1 MKKTL
6 LFLLAFLP
14 ICLFAENISLD
25 QARKIAENFLQ
36 RRLSRASSV
45 SLRMVYDGET
55 PNSRTTGTPPALYV
69 FDNTHQPG
77 FVIVAGDDAAYPV
90 LGYSYESD
98 FPEGPLPAN
107 IESWLQGMKEQ
118 INALRSHG
126 AASFSADSRAGS
138 EGDVVVQL
146 STPKWNQDAPYNN
159 ETPVINGKH
168 AYTGC
173 TITAVAIAMRY
184 LKWPEVRTK
193 VIPVYETYTN
203 KLNVPARE
211 PGAPYDWDN
220 MLLEY
225 KSGEYSDAQAAEV
238 ARLMGDV
245 CSMMQA
251 DFKADAT
258 AAGPSY
264 IIEYLVNYM
273 DYDKTARFC
282 QRYQY
287 TKDDWYN
294 LMKNEL
300 DNNRPIIY
308 SGYKNDKD
316 GNATVGHSFILDGYT
331 TTDYFGVNWG
341 WSGYCDGYF
350 KLDAMEPSGSGI
362 GGNGDHY
369 NDQQN
374 AVIGLKKNE
383 GGDWTYWITLG
394 NKGFI
399 DVPVEVKTGV
409 PFTVKVDRLQN
420 SGTGSFTGSFLW
432 ALTDE
437 EGNIKEELYSF
448 SVENLGFTWGYSD
461 FSVSLTVTKTIN
473 VGDRIRMFYKTKGE
487 TEWTLIKGGDEC
499 AWEVLV
505 GDEYSIDESTSLEF
519 DRNTRKL
526 KVKVKD
532 GVTVSLTTSD
542 GKALEDRVVMS
553 GNTATIRTDDLS
565 KGTYLLKLSKGS
577 ENRELKLQLG
587 TAQSN

>member
-14 ICLFAENISLD
+14 ICLFAENVSLE
-25 QARKIAENFLQ
+25 QARKIAEDFLQ

-118 INALRSHG
+118 INALRSRG
-126 AASFSADSRAGS
+126 TVSSASSRAGS

-146 STPKWNQDAPYNN
+146 GTPKWNQDAPYNG
-159 ETPVINGKH
+159 ETPIINGKH

-193 VIPVYETYTN
+193 VIPAYETYTN

-526 KVKVKD
+526 KVMVKD

>member
-14 ICLFAENISLD
+14 ICLFAENVSLE
-25 QARKIAENFLQ
+25 QARKIAEDFLQ

-55 PNSRTTGTPPALYV
+55 QNSRSMGTPPALYV

-77 FVIVAGDDAAYPV
+77 FVIVSGDDAAYPV

-118 INALRSHG
+118 INALRSRG
-126 AASFSADSRAGS
+126 TVSSASSRAGS

-146 STPKWNQDAPYNN
+146 GTPKWNQDAPYNG
-159 ETPVINGKH
+159 ETPIINGKH

-193 VIPVYETYTN
+193 VIPAYETYTN

-383 GGDWTYWITLG
+383 GSDWTYWITLG

-526 KVKVKD
+526 KVMVKD

>member
-14 ICLFAENISLD
+14 ICLFAENVSLE
-25 QARKIAENFLQ
+25 QARKIAEDFLQ

-118 INALRSHG
+118 INALRSRG
-126 AASFSADSRAGS
+126 TVSSASSRAGS

-146 STPKWNQDAPYNN
+146 GTPKWSQDAPYNG
-159 ETPVINGKH
+159 ETPIINGKH

-193 VIPVYETYTN
+193 VIPAYETYTN

-409 PFTVKVDRLQN
+409 PFTVKVDRIQN

-461 FSVSLTVTKTIN
+461 FSISLTVTKTIN